1 MKQVPFHLTAEYVAA
16 VHLTLAL
23 LLVLL
28 PLIPNPFHAR
38 NQALIVPIDFVVD
51 VTPLGDGDADEDEEE
66 AEAAKPAATVEPADA
81 VTKPAEKPAVKT
93 PPKASTPPKPETK
106 VKVQRSTK
114 KIKRTLGGSTTPG
127 KPTGL
132 TPDEIRRRLA
142 MGARAGSYNSAI
154 PSEEAMHFGTIYR
167 VLYDAWVQPSAATVG
182 RANVTAELRFAPDGS
197 IVGRR
202 LVKPSGVRE
211 MDTSVEQ
218 ALNAVDRVPG
228 LPVSFLNGHR
238 QVTVLFEVQ
247 E

>member
-1 MKQVPFHLTAEYVAA
+1 MRQVPFQLTAEYVAA
-16 VHLTLAL
+16 VHLVLAL

-38 NQALIVPIDFVVD
+38 NRSVIEPIDFVVD
-51 VTPLGDGDADEDEEE
+51 VTPLGDGDAEEDEEE
-66 AEAAKPAATVEPADA
+66 AEVAKPVATVEPADA
-81 VTKPAEKPAVKT
+81 VVKPIEKPVTTKPPTVK
-93 PPKASTPPKPETK
+93 APPKPTTK
-106 VKVQRSTK
+106 VQVQRSTK
-114 KIKRTLGGSTTPG
+114 KIKRTVGGSTTAG

-142 MGARAGSYNSAI
+142 MGARAGTYNSAI

-167 VLYDAWVQPSAATVG
+167 VLYEAWVQPSAATVG

-202 LVKPSGVRE
+202 LVTRSGVRE
-211 MDTSVEQ
+211 MDASVEQ

-228 LPVSFLNGHR
+228 LSVAFLSGHR